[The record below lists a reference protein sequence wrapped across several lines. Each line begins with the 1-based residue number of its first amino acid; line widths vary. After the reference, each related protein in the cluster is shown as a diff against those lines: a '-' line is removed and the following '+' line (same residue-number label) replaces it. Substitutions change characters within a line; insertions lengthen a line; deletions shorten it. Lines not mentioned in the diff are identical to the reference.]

1 MHVKRSWFA
10 AILFVTAIVPATTHA
25 QRVGRDSATRL
36 MRFGR
41 AVAYGAAM
49 SFVYSGM
56 NQINNEPAEWGK
68 SWNGYGKR
76 YASNFGEFMIQE
88 GVTEGLAA
96 ILKRPLDYTPCTC
109 KSTESRVGYALAG
122 AVTDQMPNGKHPVAI
137 PRIVGAYAGA
147 YAQSTWWPGSRSRA
161 NQTLLNGTTSL
172 AIGGLIN
179 LYHEFRHRGP

>member
-1 MHVKRSWFA
+1 VHVGRKWFVVL
-10 AILFVTAIVPATTHA
+10 LFVATITPSAVRA

-49 SFVYSGM
+49 SFVYSGV
-56 NQINNEPAEWGK
+56 NQINNQPSEWGK
-68 SWNGYGKR
+68 GWNGYGKR
-76 YASNFGEFMIQE
+76 YASNFGEFIIQE
-88 GVTEGLAA
+88 GVTEGVAA
-96 ILKRPLDYTPCTC
+96 IMKRPLDYTPCHCTG
-109 KSTESRVGYALAG
+109 TGDRVGYALAG

-147 YAQSTWWPGSRSRA
+147 YAQSTWWPGSRSRL
-161 NQTLLNGTTSL
+161 NQTLLNGTSSL

-179 LYHEFRHRGP
+179 LYHEFTHHRP

>member
-10 AILFVTAIVPATTHA
+10 AILLVITIAPTAAHA
-25 QRVGRDSATRL
+25 QRAGRDSATRL

-49 SFVYSGM
+49 GFVYAGV
-56 NQINNEPAEWGK
+56 NQINNQPAEWGK
-68 SWNGYGKR
+68 GWSGYGRR
-76 YASNFGEFMIQE
+76 YASNFGEFIIQE
-88 GVTEGLAA
+88 SVTDGLAA
-96 ILKRPLDYTPCTC
+96 IMKRPLDYTRCRCTG
-109 KSTESRVGYALAG
+109 TGDRVGYALAG
-122 AVTDQMPNGKHPVAI
+122 AVTDQMPNGKHPIAI

-147 YAQSTWWPGSRSRA
+147 YAQSTWVPGSRSRT

-179 LYHEFRHRGP
+179 LYHEFKHR

>member
-10 AILFVTAIVPATTHA
+10 ISLIALTLVPATAQT

-41 AVAYGAAM
+41 AVAYGAGM
-49 SFVYSGM
+49 SFLYSGM
-56 NQINNEPAEWGK
+56 NQINNQPAEWGK
-68 SWNGYGKR
+68 SWSGYGRR

-96 ILKRPLDYTPCTC
+96 IMKRPLDYTPCHCTGTG
-109 KSTESRVGYALAG
+109 KRVGYAFAG

-147 YAQSTWWPGSRSRA
+147 YGQSTWWPGSRSRL

-172 AIGGLIN
+172 AIGGVIN
-179 LYHEFRHRGP
+179 LYHEFRHH